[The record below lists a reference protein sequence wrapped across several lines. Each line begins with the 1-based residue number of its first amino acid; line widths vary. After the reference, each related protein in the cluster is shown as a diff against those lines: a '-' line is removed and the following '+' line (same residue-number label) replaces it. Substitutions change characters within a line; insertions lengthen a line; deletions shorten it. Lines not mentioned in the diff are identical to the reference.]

1 MTQPTRRVRAGAPPP
16 HMPVIDFAEPEPP
29 EKSPPSAGDW
39 LGLAILLALACG
51 ICFVVGM
58 YFGKWVMA

>member
-1 MTQPTRRVRAGAPPP
+1 MQSATKGGDARPRLP

>member
-1 MTQPTRRVRAGAPPP
+1 MNQPTRRVRAGAPPP

-29 EKSPPSAGDW
+29 DDVNVSTREW
-39 LGLAILLALACG
+39 LGLAILLATACG
-51 ICFVVGM
+51 ICFIAGV

>member
-1 MTQPTRRVRAGAPPP
+1 MNHPAPQTGAQTRLP